1 MRKET
6 VMKNRLMG
14 FSLFLLILTIVPIPV
29 RADLPRETIQ
39 TQVNRVLDVLKNPS
53 DAKAVKEKKILSIV
67 DEFFDYSELSR
78 RTLANHWKAFTP
90 EQQKEFTTLFGKL
103 LANVYMDKVMQYT
116 NEKVVFGKETKLS
129 ENTVEVQSEILTQG
143 KSVPLNYRMISH
155 GKGEWKVYDVVIEGI
170 SLVMNYRSQF
180 REILSSKPPE
190 NLLKTLREK
199 NLK

>member
-1 MRKET
+1 VRKER
-6 VMKNRLMG
+6 VMKKRLMG
-14 FSLFLLILTIVPIPV
+14 LSLFLLILTIVPAPV
-29 RADLPRETIQ
+29 RGELPRETIQ
-39 TQVNRVLDVLKNPS
+39 AQVNRVLDVLRNAGE
-53 DAKAVKEKKILSIV
+53 AKSVKERKILSIV
-67 DEFFDYSELSR
+67 DEFFDYPELSK

-103 LANVYMDKVMQYT
+103 LANVYMDRIMQYS

-129 ENTVEVQSEILTQG
+129 ENTVEIQSEVLTQS
-143 KSVPLNYRMISH
+143 KSVPLNYRMISNN
-155 GKGEWKVYDVVIEGI
+155 KGEWKVYDVVVEGV

>member
-1 MRKET
+1 VRKEI
-6 VMKNRLMG
+6 VMKKRLMG
-14 FSLFLLILTIVPIPV
+14 LSLFLLILTIVPAPV
-29 RADLPRETIQ
+29 RAELPRETIQ
-39 TQVNRVLDVLKNPS
+39 AQVNRVLDVLRNAGE
-53 DAKAVKEKKILSIV
+53 AKSVKERKILSIV
-67 DEFFDYSELSR
+67 DEFFDYPELSK

-103 LANVYMDKVMQYT
+103 LANVYMDRIMQYS

-129 ENTVEVQSEILTQG
+129 ENTVEIQSEILTQS
-143 KSVPLNYRMISH
+143 KSVPLNYRMISNN
-155 GKGEWKVYDVVIEGI
+155 KGEWKVYDVVVEGV

>member
-14 FSLFLLILTIVPIPV
+14 FSLFLLILTIVPLPV
-29 RADLPRETIQ
+29 RAELPRETIQ

-143 KSVPLNYRMISH
+143 KSVPLNYRMISNN
-155 GKGEWKVYDVVIEGI
+155 KGEWKVYDVVIEGI

-180 REILSSKPPE
+180 REILSTKPPE

-199 NLK
+199 TLK

>member
-1 MRKET
+1 M
-6 VMKNRLMG
+6 MKRLMG
-14 FSLFLLILTIVPIPV
+14 FSLFLLILTIVPMPV
-29 RADLPRETIQ
+29 RAELPRETIQ
-39 TQVNRVLDVLKNPS
+39 TQVNRVLDVLRNTR

-67 DEFFDYSELSR
+67 DEFFDYPELSR
-78 RTLANHWKAFTP
+78 RTLANHWKAFSP

-103 LANVYMDKVMQYT
+103 LANVYMDRIMQYT

-129 ENTVEVQSEILTQG
+129 ENTVEVQSEILTQS
-143 KSVPLNYRMISH
+143 KSVPLNYRMISNN
-155 GKGEWKVYDVVIEGI
+155 KAEWKVYDVVVEGV

>member
-1 MRKET
+1 VRKER
-6 VMKNRLMG
+6 VMKKRLMG
-14 FSLFLLILTIVPIPV
+14 LSLFLLILTIVPAPV
-29 RADLPRETIQ
+29 RGELPRETIQ
-39 TQVNRVLDVLKNPS
+39 AQVNRVLDVLRNAGE
-53 DAKAVKEKKILSIV
+53 AKPVKERKILSIV
-67 DEFFDYSELSR
+67 DEFFDYPELSK

-103 LANVYMDKVMQYT
+103 LANVYMDRIMQYS

-129 ENTVEVQSEILTQG
+129 ENTVEIQSEILTQS
-143 KSVPLNYRMISH
+143 KSVPLNYRMISNN
-155 GKGEWKVYDVVIEGI
+155 KGEWKVYDVVVEGV

>member
-1 MRKET
+1 
-6 VMKNRLMG
+6 MKRLMG
-14 FSLFLLILTIVPIPV
+14 FSLFLLILTIVPMPV
-29 RADLPRETIQ
+29 RAELPRETIQ
-39 TQVNRVLDVLKNPS
+39 TQVNRVLDVLRNTR

-67 DEFFDYSELSR
+67 DEFFDYPELSR
-78 RTLANHWKAFTP
+78 RTLANHWKAFSP

-103 LANVYMDKVMQYT
+103 LANVYMERIMQYT

-129 ENTVEVQSEILTQG
+129 ENTVEVQSEILTQS
-143 KSVPLNYRMISH
+143 KSVPLNYRMISNN
-155 GKGEWKVYDVVIEGI
+155 KTEWKVYDVVVEGV

>member
-1 MRKET
+1 VRKER
-6 VMKNRLMG
+6 VMKKRLMG
-14 FSLFLLILTIVPIPV
+14 LSLFLLILTIVPAPV
-29 RADLPRETIQ
+29 RAELPRETIQ
-39 TQVNRVLDVLKNPS
+39 AQVNRVLDVLRNAGE
-53 DAKAVKEKKILSIV
+53 AKPVKERKILSIV
-67 DEFFDYSELSR
+67 DEFFDYPELSK

-103 LANVYMDKVMQYT
+103 LANVYMDRIMQYS

-129 ENTVEVQSEILTQG
+129 ENTVEIQSEILTQS
-143 KSVPLNYRMISH
+143 KSVPLNYRMISNN
-155 GKGEWKVYDVVIEGI
+155 KGEWKVYDVVVEGV

>member
-6 VMKNRLMG
+6 AMRKRLMG
-14 FSLFLLILTIVPIPV
+14 FSLFFLILTIVPIPV
-29 RADLPRETIQ
+29 RAELPRETIQ
-39 TQVNRVLDVLKNPS
+39 AQVNRVLDVLRNTGDPR
-53 DAKAVKEKKILSIV
+53 AMKEKKILAIV
-67 DEFFDYSELSR
+67 DEFFDYPELSR

-103 LANVYMDKVMQYT
+103 LANVYMDRIMQYT

-129 ENTVEVQSEILTQG
+129 ENTVEIQSEILTPS
-143 KSVPLNYRMISH
+143 KSVPLNYRMISNN
-155 GKGEWKVYDVVIEGI
+155 KGEWKVYDVVVEGV

>member
-1 MRKET
+1 
-6 VMKNRLMG
+6 MKNRLMG
-14 FSLFLLILTIVPIPV
+14 FSLFLLILTIVPLPV

-143 KSVPLNYRMISH
+143 KSVPLNYRMISY

>member
-1 MRKET
+1 
-6 VMKNRLMG
+6 MKRLMG
-14 FSLFLLILTIVPIPV
+14 FSLFLLILTIVPMPV
-29 RADLPRETIQ
+29 RAELPRETIQ
-39 TQVNRVLDVLKNPS
+39 TQVNRVLDVLRNTR

-67 DEFFDYSELSR
+67 DEFFDYPELSR
-78 RTLANHWKAFTP
+78 RTLANHWKAFSP

-103 LANVYMDKVMQYT
+103 LANVYMDRIMQYT

-129 ENTVEVQSEILTQG
+129 ENTVEVQSEILTQS
-143 KSVPLNYRMISH
+143 KSVPLNYRMISNN
-155 GKGEWKVYDVVIEGI
+155 KAEWKVYDVVVEGV

>member
-14 FSLFLLILTIVPIPV
+14 FSLFLLILTIVPLPV
-29 RADLPRETIQ
+29 RAELPRETIQ

-67 DEFFDYSELSR
+67 DEFFDYSELSK

-143 KSVPLNYRMISH
+143 KSVPLNYRMISQ

-190 NLLKTLREK
+190 HLLKTLREK

>member
-1 MRKET
+1 
-6 VMKNRLMG
+6 
-14 FSLFLLILTIVPIPV
+14 
-29 RADLPRETIQ
+29 
-39 TQVNRVLDVLKNPS
+39 VLRNTR

-67 DEFFDYSELSR
+67 DEFFDYPELSR
-78 RTLANHWKAFTP
+78 RTLANHWKAFSP

-103 LANVYMDKVMQYT
+103 LANVYMDRIMQYT

-129 ENTVEVQSEILTQG
+129 ENTVEVQSEILTQS
-143 KSVPLNYRMISH
+143 KSVPLNYRMISNN
-155 GKGEWKVYDVVIEGI
+155 KAEWKVYDVVVEGV

>member
-29 RADLPRETIQ
+29 RAELPRETIQ
-39 TQVNRVLDVLKNPS
+39 TQVNRVLEVLRNAA
-53 DAKAVKEKKILSIV
+53 DARAVKEKKILSIV
-67 DEFFDYSELSR
+67 DEFFDYPELSK
-78 RTLANHWKAFTP
+78 RTLANHWKAFSP

-129 ENTVEVQSEILTQG
+129 ENTVEIQSEILTQG

-155 GKGEWKVYDVVIEGI
+155 GKEEWKVYDVVIEGI

>member
-1 MRKET
+1 VRKER
-6 VMKNRLMG
+6 VMKKRLMG
-14 FSLFLLILTIVPIPV
+14 LSLFLLILTIVPAPV
-29 RADLPRETIQ
+29 RGELPRETIQ
-39 TQVNRVLDVLKNPS
+39 AQVNRVLDVLRNAGE
-53 DAKAVKEKKILSIV
+53 AKPVKERKILSIV
-67 DEFFDYSELSR
+67 DEFFDYPELSK

-103 LANVYMDKVMQYT
+103 LANVYMDRIMQYS

-129 ENTVEVQSEILTQG
+129 ENTVEIQSEVLTQS
-143 KSVPLNYRMISH
+143 KSVPLNYRMISNN
-155 GKGEWKVYDVVIEGI
+155 KGEWKVYDVVVEGV

>member
-1 MRKET
+1 VRKER
-6 VMKNRLMG
+6 VMKKRLMG
-14 FSLFLLILTIVPIPV
+14 LSLFLLILTIVPAPV
-29 RADLPRETIQ
+29 RGELPRETIQ
-39 TQVNRVLDVLKNPS
+39 AQVNRVLDVLRNAGE
-53 DAKAVKEKKILSIV
+53 AKSVKERKILSIV
-67 DEFFDYSELSR
+67 DEFFDYPELSK

-103 LANVYMDKVMQYT
+103 LANVYMDRIMQYS

-129 ENTVEVQSEILTQG
+129 ENTVEIQSEILTQS
-143 KSVPLNYRMISH
+143 KSVPLNYRMISNN
-155 GKGEWKVYDVVIEGI
+155 KGEWKVYDVVVEGV

>member
-1 MRKET
+1 VRKER
-6 VMKNRLMG
+6 VMKKRLMG
-14 FSLFLLILTIVPIPV
+14 LSLFLLILTIVPAPV
-29 RADLPRETIQ
+29 RAELPRETIQ
-39 TQVNRVLDVLKNPS
+39 AQVNRVLDVLRNAGE
-53 DAKAVKEKKILSIV
+53 AKSVKERKILSIV
-67 DEFFDYSELSR
+67 DEFFDYPELSK

-103 LANVYMDKVMQYT
+103 LANVYMDRIMQYS

-129 ENTVEVQSEILTQG
+129 ENTVEIQSEVLTQS
-143 KSVPLNYRMISH
+143 KSVPLNYRMISNN
-155 GKGEWKVYDVVIEGI
+155 KGEWKVYDVVVEGV